1 MINIQ
6 AELATVKNNI
16 LSFDWNSLV
25 RIEIVLDE
33 KSATNIEIAE
43 DALGDEV
50 YYNYLKIGRKL
61 IDENVLNEERV

>member
-1 MINIQ
+1 MI
-6 AELATVKNNI
+6 ER
-16 LSFDWNSLV
+16 LV

-61 IDENVLNEERV
+61 IDENDLNEERV

>member
-1 MINIQ
+1 LINIQ

>member
-16 LSFDWNSLV
+16 LSFDWNSFV
-25 RIEIVLDE
+25 RIEIVLNE

>member
-1 MINIQ
+1 LINIQ

-61 IDENVLNEERV
+61 IDENDLNEERV

>member
-33 KSATNIEIAE
+33 KLATNIEIAE

-61 IDENVLNEERV
+61 IDENDLNEERV